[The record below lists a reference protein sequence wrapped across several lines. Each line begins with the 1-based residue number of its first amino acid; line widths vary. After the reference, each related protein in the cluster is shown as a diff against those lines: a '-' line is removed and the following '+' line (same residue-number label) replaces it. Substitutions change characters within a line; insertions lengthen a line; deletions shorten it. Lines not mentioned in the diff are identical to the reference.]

1 MKDLILST
9 LTGAICGFIFG
20 IVKLPIPAPNVLAGI
35 AGILGIYLGYKL
47 SGLL

>member
-9 LTGAICGFIFG
+9 LTGTICGFIFAKL
-20 IVKLPIPAPNVLAGI
+20 KLPIPAPGVLAGI

-47 SGLL
+47 SSLL